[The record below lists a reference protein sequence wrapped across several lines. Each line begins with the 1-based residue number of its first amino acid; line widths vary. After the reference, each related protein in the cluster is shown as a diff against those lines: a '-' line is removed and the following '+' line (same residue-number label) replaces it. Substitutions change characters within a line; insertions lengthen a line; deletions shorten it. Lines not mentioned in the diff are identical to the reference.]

1 MQPIFLHIE
10 NFMCHEKSQID
21 FRDFLSALIVGR
33 LDGNDLYS
41 NGVGKS
47 TIFKAIEFVLFNESK
62 GLKLEKLVRDGQ
74 QKCRIIIDFQ
84 SNGSVYRVCRVRT
97 KKGASDLSLFE
108 RNSNEATGIDP
119 HVLLPED
126 SSFKTFWN
134 DISGRRTQDTEED
147 LCKIHKTNFQGF
159 ISAFHFA
166 QDDYNSGL
174 ATATPSNRKKILK
187 ESLRLAVYTKLH
199 KFAQDKSKSLYT
211 ELEKKKAVHASIG
224 NPEIEIKS
232 SEGKL
237 AEIEP
242 LFLEKETELQRMQ
255 KNHSESREDLTKL
268 ESSYSEVLSKTSL
281 LLKKK
286 ADVSLKIEKSQSSI
300 NDYSSKRKNVIGQA
314 KSLKEDVS
322 SLKEKQQELASTD
335 FSRIEELKEKIDSK
349 KSQTSK
355 NLGLIS
361 SLTESLTELRIPLP
375 KVGYCKH
382 CRQVLSDE
390 HRAEC
395 EKRTSQEI
403 EEKENKILLL
413 KKENE
418 ESSKNIRSLSEELK
432 SVEDLKKQLN
442 DVGLQI
448 KSKEKELFDKKAMF
462 DDYNSFVEKFK
473 KDLEDYSAELTE
485 TENELAKYSEDE
497 VLSIK
502 SQISSQ
508 KSIVKDFELKSLEIQ
523 KDLNEQINRKAILN
537 HTIAEKRRGIEKRA
551 ELSGEIA
558 SLELEY
564 SIMPDVIESFGAT
577 GIPNLI
583 IQNVLDELQNE
594 ANGILEQ
601 IKPGLQLNFSVQKTK
616 NDGEIDDDLDIEYFL
631 NGKPR
636 DYAQLSGAQKLSV
649 MFSLKIGVAFLLKK
663 NIGVNIGFLLLDEID
678 QALDKA
684 SVDAFAEIIKFF
696 QKDFKI
702 LVITHNDRLKDKLSN
717 YILVEQDLNGT
728 SRSSMVRSIN

>member
-74 QKCRIIIDFQ
+74 QKCRILLDFQ

-108 RNSNEATGIDP
+108 RNSNEASGTDP
-119 HVLLPED
+119 HALLPED
-126 SSFKTFWN
+126 PLFKTFWN

-187 ESLRLAVYTKLH
+187 ESLQLAVYTKLH

-224 NPEIEIKS
+224 NPEIEIRL
-232 SEGKL
+232 SEDKL
-237 AEIEP
+237 STIEP
-242 LFLEKETELQRMQ
+242 LLLEKEAELSLAQQ
-255 KNHSESREDLTKL
+255 NHNESRDSLTKL
-268 ESSYSEVLSKTSL
+268 ESSYSDVLSKTSAL
-281 LLKKK
+281 TKKK
-286 ADVSLKIEKSQSSI
+286 SELSFKIEKSQASV
-300 NDYSSKRKNVIGQA
+300 NDYSSKRKSVVGQA
-314 KSLKEDVS
+314 KSLKEEVA
-322 SLKEKQQELASTD
+322 SLKERHQHLESTD
-335 FSRIEELKEKIDSK
+335 FSKIDDLKEKIDFK

-361 SLTESLTELRIPLP
+361 SLTESLTELRIPMP
-375 KVGYCKH
+375 KIGYCKH

-395 EKRTSQEI
+395 EKRTVQEI
-403 EEKENKILLL
+403 EDKENKILLL
-413 KKENE
+413 KKDNE
-418 ESSKNIRSLSEELK
+418 ENSKNIKSLSEELK
-432 SVEDLKKQLN
+432 SIEDLKKQLN
-442 DVGLQI
+442 DIAVQV

-473 KDLEDYSAELTE
+473 KDIEDYSAELSQ
-485 TENELAKYSEDE
+485 TENELIKYSEDE
-497 VLSIK
+497 VLAIK

-508 KSIVKDFELKSLEIQ
+508 KSIVKDFESKLSEIQ
-523 KDLNEQINRKAILN
+523 KDLSEKINQKAILN
-537 HTIAEKRRGIEKRA
+537 HTIAEKRRGIEKRV

-564 SIMPDVIESFGAT
+564 SIMPDIIESFGAT

-663 NIGVNIGFLLLDEID
+663 NIGVNISFLLLDEID

-702 LVITHNDRLKDKLSN
+702 LVITHNDRLKDKFSN

-728 SRSSMVRSIN
+728 SRSTMVRSIN